1 MNTFLDFLKKYSSI
15 SNTFLEDF
23 FNLYNRNTSDND
35 FVIDLKN
42 VAKWLKVNLKVLRE
56 TLKKSYTKN
65 IDYIDNSNKIQKK
78 GSGGHTLKITLLTP
92 NCFKKICQLT
102 KSKKGNEVREY
113 FIKVEETLFRYKNY
127 IIEGLEEKIKKLE
140 QNQKPKVYPK
150 RGVIYVFETPNSPQN
165 SLYKIGK
172 TKDLKQRLKS
182 HQSPLSHDINILYY
196 FETEDIDSVE
206 KCAKTFMKKY
216 QYRKYKEVYQVNID
230 IIKEVISSCGKI
242 PENIKL
248 KENKDNKYF
257 MHISDDKV

>member
-113 FIKVEETLFRYKNY
+113 FIKVEETLFKYKNY

-257 MHISDDKV
+257 MHISNDNV

>member
-1 MNTFLDFLKKYSSI
+1 
-15 SNTFLEDF
+15 
-23 FNLYNRNTSDND
+23 
-35 FVIDLKN
+35 VIDLKN

-102 KSKKGNEVREY
+102 KSKKGDEVREY

-257 MHISDDKV
+257 MYISNDKV

>member
-1 MNTFLDFLKKYSSI
+1 MKTFLDFLKKYSSI

-23 FNLYNRNTSDND
+23 FSLYNQNTSDND

-42 VAKWLKVNLKVLRE
+42 IAKWLKVNIKVLRE
-56 TLKKSYTKN
+56 TLKKSYKKN

-102 KSKKGNEVREY
+102 KSKKGDEVREY
-113 FIKVEETLFRYKNY
+113 FIKVEETLFKYKNY

-140 QNQKPKVYPK
+140 KNQKPKVYPK
-150 RGVIYVFETPNSPQN
+150 SGVIYVFETPNSPQN

-196 FETEDIDSVE
+196 FETEDIDSIE

-230 IIKEVISSCGKI
+230 IIKDVISSCGKI

-257 MHISDDKV
+257 MHIS